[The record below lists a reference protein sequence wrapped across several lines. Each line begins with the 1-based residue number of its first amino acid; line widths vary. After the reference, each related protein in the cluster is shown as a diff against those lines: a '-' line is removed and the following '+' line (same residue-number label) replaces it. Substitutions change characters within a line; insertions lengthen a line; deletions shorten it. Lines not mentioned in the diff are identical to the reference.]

1 MRALNSPDYQ
11 SMDLKDLYHYMI
23 THRSDDE
30 AFYAYVDR
38 SKAAGRMI
46 QVDVSDPDWEEKMD
60 REMRK
65 RMSDSRL

>member
-1 MRALNSPDYQ
+1 MNSPDYQ
-11 SMDLKDLYHYMI
+11 SMDLKDLYRYMM
-23 THRSDDE
+23 THRSDDQ

-46 QVDVSDPDWEEKMD
+46 QVDVSDPDWEKKMD

-65 RMSDSRL
+65 RMGNADL

>member
-1 MRALNSPDYQ
+1 
-11 SMDLKDLYHYMI
+11 MDLKGLYQYMM
-23 THRSDDE
+23 THRSDDQ

-38 SKAAGRMI
+38 SKAAGRII

-65 RMSDSRL
+65 RMDNADL

>member
-1 MRALNSPDYQ
+1 MNSPDYQ
-11 SMDLKDLYHYMI
+11 SMDLKDLYQYMM
-23 THRSDDE
+23 THRSDDQ

-46 QVDVSDPDWEEKMD
+46 QVDVSDPDWEKKMD

-65 RMSDSRL
+65 RMGNADL